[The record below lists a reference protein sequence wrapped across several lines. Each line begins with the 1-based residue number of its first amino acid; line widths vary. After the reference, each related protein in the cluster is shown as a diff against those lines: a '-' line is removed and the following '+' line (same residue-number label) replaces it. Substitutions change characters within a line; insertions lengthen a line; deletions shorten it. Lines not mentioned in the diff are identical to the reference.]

1 MVTVSPSSTSL
12 LSMLSC
18 NVGATSLS
26 VTVMLAESASLA
38 VEYPVPEL
46 TVTVRLLS
54 GISLR
59 SSFVWSEII
68 VVLESA
74 SNTASVG
81 RTGSGRQWLP
91 RRNEPGSVTDM
102 FTTTAFVVG
111 PVRVRVKVA
120 VSPSVNVVW
129 SAAMVTTRATSVIAT
144 DA

>member
-1 MVTVSPSSTSL
+1 MVRVSPSSTSS

-18 NVGATSLS
+18 SVGATSLS
-26 VTVMLAESASLA
+26 VTAMLAESVSLA

-54 GISLR
+54 GMSRR
-59 SSFVWSEII
+59 SSFVDSETV
-68 VVLESA
+68 VVLELT
-74 SNTASVG
+74 SNVASVG

-120 VSPSVNVVW
+120 VSPSVTVVW
-129 SAAMVTTRATSVIAT
+129 SAAMVTTRATSVIGT

>member
-1 MVTVSPSSTSL
+1 MVRVSPSSTLS
-12 LSMLSC
+12 LSMLKC

-26 VTVMLAESASLA
+26 VTAMLAESASLA
-38 VEYPVPEL
+38 VEYPIPEL

-59 SSFVWSEII
+59 SSLVWSEIV
-68 VVLESA
+68 VVLDST
-74 SNTASVG
+74 SNIASVG
-81 RTGSGRQWLP
+81 RTGLGCQWLP
-91 RRNEPGSVTDM
+91 RRNEPGSDTDT

-111 PVRVRVKVA
+111 PVRVRVKVT
-120 VSPSVNVVW
+120 VSPSVTVVW